1 MNTRLVAAKVL
12 SRVLQDGQSLTAALD
27 NAFLVV
33 ESTKDRAFIQ
43 ALCYGVCRQ
52 FHRLDFILSQ
62 LLDKP
67 LKDTDV
73 KALALVGLYQLNF
86 MRVKPHAAVSET
98 VLAARKKPWAKSLI
112 NAVLR
117 TYLREQE
124 GLEHKADKFQAA
136 ALSHPDWLIKQIEQ
150 DWPEQ
155 ALTILQE
162 NNQQPPMALRVNL
175 AKISRE
181 DYLQQL
187 AEQEIAGKIVS
198 FCPSAIVLDNPVSVG
213 LLPGFADGLASVQ
226 DTAAQLAAGL
236 LDVQPGQRVLD
247 VCAAP
252 GGKTAHILESAVGR
266 NKPDRAVA
274 KAGVSGEPPGSAG
287 NIELVAV
294 DIDESRMLRVGEN
307 LQRLNLQ
314 AELVVGDA
322 ANPKDWWDGKP
333 FDRILLDAPCS
344 ALGVIRRHPDIKL
357 LRRAEDIDQ
366 LQVLQKSILQA
377 VWPLLASGGLLL
389 YATCSILKQE
399 NERQVQAFL
408 AEYPDAV
415 ELPIDADWG
424 SAGVCGRQI
433 LTGDA
438 AMDGFY
444 YARLSKRLDME

>member
-1 MNTRLVAAKVL
+1 MNTRLVAARVL

-27 NAFLVV
+27 HLLLSV
-33 ESTKDRAFIQ
+33 ESAKDRAFIQ

-52 FHRLDFILSQ
+52 YHRLDFILSQ

-67 LKDTDV
+67 LKDADV

-98 VLAARKKPWAKSLI
+98 VLAVRKKPWAKSLI
-112 NAVLR
+112 NALLR

-124 GLEHKADKFQAA
+124 GLEHKADAFQSA

-155 ALTILQE
+155 ALSLLQE
-162 NNQQPPMALRVNL
+162 NNLQPPMVLRVNL
-175 AKISRE
+175 AKTSRE
-181 DYLQQL
+181 NYLQRL
-187 AEQEIAGKIVS
+187 IGQEIAAEAVS
-198 FCPSAIVLDNPVSVG
+198 FCPSAITLDKPVPVDV
-213 LLPGFADGLASVQ
+213 LPGFADGLVSVQ

-252 GGKTAHILESAVGR
+252 GGKTAHILESQAQL
-266 NKPDRAVA
+266 K
-274 KAGVSGEPPGSAG
+274 
-287 NIELVAV
+287 ELVAV
-294 DIDESRMLRVGEN
+294 DIDESRMQRVSEN

-314 AELVVGDA
+314 AKLTVGDA
-322 ANPKDWWDGKP
+322 AKPEDWWDGTL
-333 FDRILLDAPCS
+333 FERILFDAPCS

-357 LRRAEDIDQ
+357 LRRAEDIGP
-366 LQVLQKSILQA
+366 LQALQKSILQA
-377 VWPLLASGGLLL
+377 VWPLLAPGGILL

-399 NERQVQAFL
+399 NERQIQAFL
-408 AEYPDAV
+408 AEHGDAV
-415 ELPIDADWG
+415 ELPIAADWG
-424 SAGVCGRQI
+424 VAGVCGRQI
-433 LTGDA
+433 VTGES

-444 YARLSKRLDME
+444 YARLSKASSRTKL